1 MTPMPGERKSTG
13 SLHAGIVSWTTIQ
26 AVSIAV
32 DSRPP
37 HAHYRY
43 GAALNWRPQA
53 ESDVR
58 GVMEPQPIA
67 LTAVLIVEDDA
78 AAQRRLLRLV
88 SDVAGSDAHI
98 EVVSD
103 LDSARSRLSALPFVL
118 ALVDMQ
124 LPDGNGVE
132 LITWIQRHS
141 PQTQAVIVSAWAE
154 EEAILAAIRAGA
166 IGYLLKSSED
176 AELAMFMRILQR
188 GGAAIDPMIARRIL
202 TLLPQAETVSVPEDS
217 DARLTPRES
226 EVLHLVARGLSNRE
240 IAEATTLSRLTIES
254 HTRNIYRKL
263 AVNSRTE
270 AVFEARSMGLLN

>member
-1 MTPMPGERKSTG
+1 MR
-13 SLHAGIVSWTTIQ
+13 
-26 AVSIAV
+26 AVSTAA
-32 DSRPP
+32 DSRP
-37 HAHYRY
+37 AGR
-43 GAALNWRPQA
+43 ALAVRSALDWRLQA
-53 ESDVR
+53 ESDLR

-67 LTAVLIVEDDA
+67 LTSVLIVEDDA
-78 AAQRRLLRLV
+78 AAQQRLLRLM
-88 SDVAGSDAHI
+88 SEIAGSDAHI
-98 EVVSD
+98 EAVSD
-103 LDSARSRLSALPFVL
+103 LDSARSRLSAFPFVL

-132 LITWIQRHS
+132 LIAWMQRHS

-154 EEAILAAIRAGA
+154 EESILAAIRAGA

-176 AELAMFMRILQR
+176 AELAMFLRILQR
-188 GGAAIDPMIARRIL
+188 GGAAIDPVIARRIL
-202 TLLPQAETVSVPEDS
+202 TLLPQAETVPVPEEV
-217 DARLTPRES
+217 DALLTPRES